1 MAIPVLKP
9 TSTWFT
15 PTNSA
20 IKRNIITTINI
31 VDSYSPPDTVL
42 DSWDASASQDN
53 SIICYVDGTIL
64 TIAGNGSG
72 KILTNEN
79 SGFMFSDEDRVDFFT
94 NVTTVNGL
102 NLLDTSN
109 TTTMNRMFLQMQSV
123 TSLDVSGF
131 NTSKVTDFSMMFAY
145 CYVITNI
152 PLSNFDTSS
161 ATSLYAMF
169 FRCWILPTIDVSNFD
184 TRNVTDISYT
194 FDECKMLEVID
205 VSKWDTSKVTTLFL
219 TFQQCNVVK
228 ELDVS
233 NWDVSNVTNMGFTFY
248 NCDGLT
254 TLSVENWNVSNVE
267 NFDHT
272 FAHCNN
278 LVVDVSKWKTS
289 SKCKYYSAMFHS
301 NANEYLDV
309 SGFDT
314 SGAVSLFSMFEANYK
329 LKAIKGLDGFDTSN
343 CHAFEEMFNN
353 CYLLEELDLSSFDT
367 RKADSDTPARSDGS
381 TYKSQCTSGMI
392 IGCRGLKKIVLGKNF
407 TFEGDGTSAAN
418 KVSYLPTPSSKYID
432 GADGNWYA
440 EDGTVY
446 IPADVPN
453 LTYSAYYVTED
464 LATTARNSKKYVSLN
479 GLNNYNDAI
488 KTHINNIVSDKISIP
503 GGGSITLE
511 DIFGEPP
518 YTIEIT
524 DDEDE
529 FNNISVAPGV
539 DYDVYRLRNVAILT
553 EVPTVMN
560 DGDIALVINIGG

>member
-1 MAIPVLKP
+1 MATPIFKP

-15 PTNSA
+15 PTVDT
-20 IKRNIITTINI
+20 IKRSTFTEINI
-31 VDSYSPPDTVL
+31 VDSYTPTGTVT
-42 DSWDASASQDN
+42 DSWDASVTQDG
-53 SIICYVDGTIL
+53 SIMCYVEGTTL

-79 SGFMFSDEDRVDFFT
+79 SGFMFSDEGRADFFT

-109 TTTMNRMFLQMQSV
+109 TTIMSRMFLQMQSV

-145 CYVITNI
+145 CYVVTNI
-152 PLSNFDTSS
+152 PVSNFDTSS

-184 TRNVTDISYT
+184 TSNVTDIAYT

-254 TLSVENWNVSNVE
+254 TLPIENWDVRNVE
-267 NFDHT
+267 TFDHT
-272 FAHCNN
+272 FAHCDN

-289 SKCKYYSAMFHS
+289 SKCKYYCAMFHH

-314 SGAVSLFSMFEANYK
+314 SGAISLFSMFEANYK
-329 LKAIKGLDGFDTSN
+329 LKSIKGLDGFDTSN

-367 RKADSDTPARSDGS
+367 RKADSDTIARSDGS

-392 IGCRGLKKIVLGKNF
+392 IGCRGLKKIILGKNF
-407 TFEGDGTSAAN
+407 TFEGDGTSASN
-418 KVSYLPTPSSKYID
+418 KVSYLPTPSSKYVD
-432 GADGNWYA
+432 GADGNWYTI
-440 EDGTVY
+440 DGVA
-446 IPADVPN
+446 IAVADIPN
-453 LTYSAYYVTED
+453 LTAATYY
-464 LATTARNSKKYVSLN
+464 ATPAIAIWDRDSKKYVSVNTLRAYHGKLN
-479 GLNNYNDAI
+479 AEIDEKIEAI
-488 KTHINNIVSDKISIP
+488 QSEVDGIEE
-503 GGGSITLE
+503 ITSE
-511 DIFGEPP
+511 DIRAL
-518 YTIEIT
+518 
-524 DDEDE
+524 
-529 FNNISVAPGV
+529 FNAGV
-539 DYDVYRLRNVAILT
+539 
-553 EVPTVMN
+553 
-560 DGDIALVINIGG
+560 